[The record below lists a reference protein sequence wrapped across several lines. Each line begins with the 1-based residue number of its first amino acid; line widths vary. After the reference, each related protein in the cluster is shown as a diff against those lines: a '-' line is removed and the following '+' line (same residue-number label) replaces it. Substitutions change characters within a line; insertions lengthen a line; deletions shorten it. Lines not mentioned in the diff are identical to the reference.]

1 MSSVVDV
8 SGPSTSGVEVRL
20 PEHYEVVN
28 GQIVEIAPMSDYARE
43 VASRLSRAVS
53 RYLDTNQIGE
63 SGVERLFRIPLA
75 EDRGR
80 NREPDMFFLSFD
92 RWPRDRVY
100 PYTGNA
106 RDVVPDLVGEV
117 ASPGDTGE
125 ELLKKVR
132 EYLRGGVRLVW
143 VVYPLT
149 QEVHAYSP
157 GANQVRVYSV
167 TDELDAGEILPGFRT
182 SVAALFPPTV
192 RPPLPDDDAT
202 R

>member
-1 MSSVVDV
+1 MLDTSESN
-8 SGPSTSGVEVRL
+8 TSGVAVRL
-20 PEHYEVVN
+20 PEHYEVVD
-28 GQIVEIAPMSDYARE
+28 GKIVEIAPMSDYARE

-53 RYLDTNQIGE
+53 RYLETNQLGE

-80 NREPDMFFLSFD
+80 NREPDMYYLSFD
-92 RWPRDRVY
+92 RWPRDRIY
-100 PYTGNA
+100 PFTGNA

-117 ASPGDTGE
+117 ASPGDAGE
-125 ELLKKVR
+125 DLIKKVR

-157 GANQVRVYSV
+157 GAKQVRVYSV
-167 TDELDAGEILPGFRT
+167 ADELDAGDILPGFHT
-182 SVAALFPPTV
+182 PVAALFPPTV
-192 RPPLPDDDAT
+192 RPTIPDDDAA
-202 R
+202 RGA

>member
-1 MSSVVDV
+1 MSSVLDV
-8 SGPSTSGVEVRL
+8 SGHDASSAAVRL
-20 PEHYEVVN
+20 PEHYEVIN
-28 GQIVEIAPMSDYARE
+28 GEIVEIAPRSDYARE

-63 SGVERLFRIPLA
+63 SGVERLFRILLA

-80 NREPDMFFLSFD
+80 NREPDMFYLSFE

-106 RDVVPDLVGEV
+106 RDGVPDIVGEV

-125 ELLKKVR
+125 DLLKKAR

-157 GANQVRVYSV
+157 GANQVRVYTV
-167 TDELDAGEILPGFRT
+167 TDELDAGDILPGFHT
-182 SVAALFPPTV
+182 SVAALFPPTI
-192 RPPLPDDDAT
+192 RPTLPDDEPI